1 MDITPLEP
9 HHHAIIL
16 FLVWSYCQLSKEFS
30 LVIFNIMLSHSYNFQ
45 HYALSLS
52 LAYIIN
58 FKLLKLEETR
68 VSGSATTSVI
78 QQLTVVLMTDN

>member
-1 MDITPLEP
+1 
-9 HHHAIIL
+9 
-16 FLVWSYCQLSKEFS
+16 
-30 LVIFNIMLSHSYNFQ
+30 MLSHSYNFQ